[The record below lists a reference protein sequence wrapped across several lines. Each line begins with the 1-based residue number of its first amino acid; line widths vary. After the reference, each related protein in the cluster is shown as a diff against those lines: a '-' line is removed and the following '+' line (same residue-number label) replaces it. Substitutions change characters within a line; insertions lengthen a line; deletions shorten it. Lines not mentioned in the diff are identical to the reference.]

1 MSNKEPLLVD
11 VEKAVQS
18 KNHGKKPSRLV
29 VSFLKKIVHQDE
41 INQFLLNNPDLRGLD
56 FIEAGL
62 KHLNVNLEVEGL
74 ENIPKEGKFVFASNH
89 PLGGLD
95 GMSLGLFLGRYF
107 NNKIMFLSNDLLMN
121 VEPLLDM
128 FIPVNKHGA
137 QGKRAAE
144 LMNEV
149 YESDNQLLIY
159 PAGICSRRVKGK
171 IEDPMWQKSFI
182 TKSVQFNRIVIPVY
196 FDARNSNFFYNLA
209 NIRKSL
215 GVKLNVEMLFLSDE
229 MFKQKNK
236 TFKAYIGKPIPCETF
251 DKSKTHLEWAQ
262 YVKQLVYEIG
272 EKVSVW
278 KK

>member
-1 MSNKEPLLVD
+1 MSNKPLLVD

-18 KNHGKKPSRLV
+18 KNNGKKPSRWV

-41 INQFLLNNPDLRGLD
+41 INQFLRNNPDLRGLD

-62 KHLNVNLEVEGL
+62 KHLNVKLQVEGL

-95 GMSLGLFLGRYF
+95 GMSLGLYLGRYF

-121 VEPLLDM
+121 VEPMLDM
-128 FIPVNKHGA
+128 FIPVIKHGA

-144 LMNEV
+144 LMNEI

-159 PAGICSRRVKGK
+159 PAGICSRREKGK
-171 IEDPMWQKSFI
+171 IEDPIWQKSFI
-182 TKSVQFNRIVIPVY
+182 TKSIQYQRTVIPVY

-209 NIRKSL
+209 NIRKFF

-236 TFKAYIGKPIPCETF
+236 TFKAYIGKPIPYETF

>member
-1 MSNKEPLLVD
+1 MSNKPLLVD

-18 KNHGKKPSRLV
+18 KNNGKKPSRWV

-41 INQFLLNNPDLRGLD
+41 INQFLRNNPDLRGLD

-62 KHLNVNLEVEGL
+62 KHLNVKLQVEGL

-95 GMSLGLFLGRYF
+95 GMSLGLYLGRYF

-121 VEPLLDM
+121 VEPMLDM

-144 LMNEV
+144 LMNEI

-159 PAGICSRRVKGK
+159 PAGICSRREKGK
-171 IEDPMWQKSFI
+171 IEDPIWQKSFI
-182 TKSVQFNRIVIPVY
+182 TKSIQYQRTVIPVY

-209 NIRKSL
+209 NIRKFF

-236 TFKAYIGKPIPCETF
+236 TFKAYIGKPIPYETF